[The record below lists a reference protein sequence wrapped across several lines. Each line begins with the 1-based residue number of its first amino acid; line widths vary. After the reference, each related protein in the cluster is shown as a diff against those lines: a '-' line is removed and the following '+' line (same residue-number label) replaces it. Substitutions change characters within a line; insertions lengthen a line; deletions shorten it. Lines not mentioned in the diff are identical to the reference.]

1 MIIVL
6 LQLFVLVVFVVVQQ
20 IGIMKYQPVIVIVL
34 DMLVKF
40 VLLTI
45 NV

>member
-6 LQLFVLVVFVVVQQ
+6 LLLFVLVVFVVVQQ
-20 IGIMKYQPVIVIVL
+20 IGIMKCQQVIVIVL
-34 DMLVKF
+34 DMLVKS
-40 VLLTI
+40 VQPII